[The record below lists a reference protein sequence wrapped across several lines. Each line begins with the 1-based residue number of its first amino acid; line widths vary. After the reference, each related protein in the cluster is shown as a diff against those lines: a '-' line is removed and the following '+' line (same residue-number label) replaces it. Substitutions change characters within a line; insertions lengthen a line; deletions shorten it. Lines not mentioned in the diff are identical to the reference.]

1 MSPFYP
7 LDSWTWRLVLIREQ
21 IRYKSRKEIEKL
33 REAGRVAANAL
44 RIAARAARPGVS
56 LLELDRIAE
65 TYIRQQG
72 ATPSFKGYHGFPG
85 TLCTSVN
92 DKVVHGI
99 PTKYQ
104 LQEGDILAIDCG
116 AKLDGF
122 HGDTCL
128 TVGVGRISGAARMLI
143 QNAQLAMF
151 VGIEHCRPGLRMG
164 DMATAV
170 QKFAEDRGY
179 SIVREYIGHGLG
191 RDLHED
197 PQVVFAEQKAGTGF
211 RMEPGMTI
219 TIEPILNIGS
229 YKCVVE
235 ADGWTVR
242 TKDGSL
248 SAQFEHDIAITQNGP
263 EILSIPDAEYELEDG
278 L

>member
-128 TVGVGRISGAARMLI
+128 TVGVGRISEAARMLI